1 MSKISNRASDKLRAM
16 LNRDWSDRDRG
27 FAPTYIDACA
37 TWFSGLTEGERS
49 IADLALRIYLD
60 GDEAGAQAIAARLPP
75 APKSPLID

>member
-1 MSKISNRASDKLRAM
+1 M
-16 LNRDWSDRDRG
+16 LNRDWSDRDRS
-27 FAPTYIDACA
+27 FAPAYVDACT

-75 APKSPLID
+75 APKSPPID

>member
-60 GDEAGAQAIAARLPP
+60 GDETGARAIAARLPP
-75 APKSPLID
+75 APKGPPTD